1 MKELTELR
9 DEQIKLIASELR
21 RVFQMGLKQ
30 HPNDADNSEFYAP
43 LIELDIA
50 PNLLDKLTALIES
63 GGEERQTE
71 EDIYKCKKCAG
82 SLARLDTSN
91 GDPEGIRKDRIC
103 LNCGTVWGFTKA
115 DYYELESE
123 ENHKKPTD
131 EEIKCPKCGCN
142 KFAKVDDEY
151 WCLNVNCKHE
161 WLRDKQ

>member
-1 MKELTELR
+1 MKELEELR
-9 DEQIKLIASELR
+9 DELIKERDFL
-21 RVFQMGLKQ
+21 
-30 HPNDADNSEFYAP
+30 NDSKGKGNLDSGARMAYADCV
-43 LIELDIA
+43 
-50 PNLLDKLTALIES
+50 DKLTALIES

-131 EEIKCPKCGCN
+131 EEIEREGCKLCP
-142 KFAKVDDEY
+142 V
-151 WCLNVNCKHE
+151 
-161 WLRDKQ
+161 